1 LQEVQGEVAKTL
13 LDMLFFMQKLR
24 YVTGSDSLLP
34 SGSASHD
41 VASREAPP
49 DAAAV
54 DAEEALR
61 DNLDRFMLSNTASI
75 ELLWDN
81 RLEKVRGAH
90 LGHCLSLDFWP
101 RVVRLA
107 YFEGGTILQ
116 GTDHRMYCS
125 AFLNYVYLFTFNS
138 LPRSEPHLECCLHS
152 VKGKPIK

>member
-1 LQEVQGEVAKTL
+1 VQGEVAKTL

-24 YVTGSDSLLP
+24 YVTGSDSLLS

-49 DAAAV
+49 DAATV

-90 LGHCLSLDFWP
+90 LGHYSLGSRP

-107 YFEGGTILQ
+107 DFEGGTIVQ
-116 GTDHRMYCS
+116 ETDH
-125 AFLNYVYLFTFNS
+125 
-138 LPRSEPHLECCLHS
+138 
-152 VKGKPIK
+152 